1 MNIALPILL
10 LVFGG
15 LSFWILTESKVRWY
29 IKTACITTFCLFTIV
44 FWTTIHTFL
53 GWSAHEEYMPQK
65 VLVHWVIIKEPN
77 KLTESKGSIHM
88 LVESIEDAKGNM
100 ISKFFGYRTDKIE
113 PRLFELKY
121 NRELHEKLQALKQR
135 LKQGQPVAGK
145 FKKEA
150 RKGKVNGEK
159 GKKSDKNGEGS
170 ESQDQRWEFHELLP
184 SEIQGKPER

>member
-1 MNIALPILL
+1 
-10 LVFGG
+10 
-15 LSFWILTESKVRWY
+15 
-29 IKTACITTFCLFTIV
+29 
-44 FWTTIHTFL
+44 
-53 GWSAHEEYMPQK
+53 
-65 VLVHWVIIKEPN
+65 
-77 KLTESKGSIHM
+77 M